1 MTNSEIYLRFLRE
14 TQSSDWSKQLVDI
27 DATAQRV
34 LELLAIASDSSQPM
48 NVGQAMSAKWI
59 ASPATLHRKISD
71 LINAGYV
78 APTYVGKNRRT
89 RYLVPTDKADEFF
102 SQMGCLMR
110 LCLSEA

>member
-1 MTNSEIYLRFLRE
+1 MTNREMYVRFLRE
-14 TQSSDWSKQLVDI
+14 TQSFDSTKQLVDI
-27 DATAQRV
+27 DATGQKV

-78 APTYVGKNRRT
+78 ASIYVGKNRRN
-89 RYLVPTDKADEFF
+89 RFLVPTDKADEFF
-102 SQMGCLMR
+102 SQMGSSMRCCLNG
-110 LCLSEA
+110 A